1 MERQNVLI
9 FTKYTEEE
17 IKERLEV
24 EIEEKMKAYERNN
37 VDCRAKK
44 YFLDT
49 VMEKLKYPEK
59 QYQEILEEMSSRA
72 ARTQGFY
79 QYVAGLSQLVIDER
93 MLATEAK
100 KVINKLDALAEGL
113 IDELEPVSKQEKAKL
128 YLKKI
133 IMEKGIKGDKAKK
146 IFEVIWKVVEEPDIK
161 IEDALVRVMPTWK
174 ITQIEQYFGIELDS
188 TDTAFENFLK
198 GIIQEIKTYM
208 KIDELLNA
216 NNQKLSYEA
225 KELFFQAMM
234 EKMSRPQET
243 SFRRC
248 IRIYQKNVNKYKFKS
263 INAVVIKLY
272 QITEK
277 IEGEKVKDTSNLCKV
292 LQSIES
298 QLTKINSILP
308 TYSIL

>member
-24 EIEEKMKAYERNN
+24 EFEEKLLLQEKSN
-37 VDCRAKK
+37 VDNRAKK

-59 QYQEILEEMSSRA
+59 QYQEILEEMYSRA

-93 MLATEAK
+93 MLAAEAK

-128 YLKKI
+128 YIKKI
-133 IMEKGIKGDKAKK
+133 LLEKEFKGEKAKK
-146 IFEVIWKVVEEPDIK
+146 MVEVIWKVVENPEIK
-161 IEDALVRVMPTWK
+161 IEDALVSVMPTWK
-174 ITQIEQYFGIELDS
+174 ITQIEQYLGVELD
-188 TDTAFENFLK
+188 DTESFKCFIEN
-198 GIIQEIKTYM
+198 IIEKVKTFI
-208 KIDELLNA
+208 KIDELLEA
-216 NNQKLSYEA
+216 HNQKLSYEA

-234 EKMSRPQET
+234 EKRSRPQET
-243 SFRRC
+243 AFRRC
-248 IRIYQKNVNKYKFKS
+248 MRIYQKNVNKYKFKS
-263 INAVVIKLY
+263 INALVLKLY
-272 QITEK
+272 QVTEK
-277 IEGEKVKDTSNLCKV
+277 IEGDKVNDTNNICKV

-298 QLTKINSILP
+298 QITKIISILP
-308 TYSIL
+308 TYNIV

>member
-1 MERQNVLI
+1 
-9 FTKYTEEE
+9 
-17 IKERLEV
+17 
-24 EIEEKMKAYERNN
+24 
-37 VDCRAKK
+37 
-44 YFLDT
+44 
-49 VMEKLKYPEK
+49 
-59 QYQEILEEMSSRA
+59 
-72 ARTQGFY
+72 
-79 QYVAGLSQLVIDER
+79 
-93 MLATEAK
+93 
-100 KVINKLDALAEGL
+100 
-113 IDELEPVSKQEKAKL
+113 
-128 YLKKI
+128 
-133 IMEKGIKGDKAKK
+133 
-146 IFEVIWKVVEEPDIK
+146 
-161 IEDALVRVMPTWK
+161 MPTWK

-198 GIIQEIKTYM
+198 GIIQEVKTYM

-234 EKMSRPQET
+234 EKRSRPQET
-243 SFRRC
+243 AFRRC

>member
-59 QYQEILEEMSSRA
+59 QYQEILEEMYSRA

-93 MLATEAK
+93 MLAAETK

-113 IDELEPVSKQEKAKL
+113 IDELEPVSKQEKANL

-133 IMEKGIKGDKAKK
+133 LMEKGIKGDKAKK
-146 IFEVIWKVVEEPDIK
+146 LFEVTWKVVEEPDIK

-174 ITQIEQYFGIELDS
+174 IAQIEQYLGVELD
-188 TDTAFENFLK
+188 DTESFKCFIEN
-198 GIIQEIKTYM
+198 IIEEVKTYM
-208 KIDELLNA
+208 KIDEMLEE
-216 NNQKLSYEA
+216 NNQKLSYES

-263 INAVVIKLY
+263 INAVVIKLH

>member
-17 IKERLEV
+17 IRERLEV
-24 EIEEKMKAYERNN
+24 EIEEKLILQEKNN
-37 VDCRAKK
+37 VDNRAKK

-59 QYQEILEEMSSRA
+59 QYNEILKEMSSRS
-72 ARTQGFY
+72 ARTQSFY
-79 QYVAGLSQLVIDER
+79 HYVAGLSELVIDER

-128 YLKKI
+128 YIKKVI
-133 IMEKGIKGDKAKK
+133 LGKGIKGEKSKK
-146 IFEVIWKVVEEPDIK
+146 MVEVIWKVVEEPDIK

-174 ITQIEQYFGIELDS
+174 ITQIEQYLGVELDDPKS
-188 TDTAFENFLK
+188 FKGFIEN
-198 GIIQEIKTYM
+198 IIEEVKTYM
-208 KIDELLNA
+208 KIDELLEA
-216 NNQKLSYEA
+216 KNQKLSYEA

-234 EKMSRPQET
+234 EKRSRPQET

-248 IRIYQKNVNKYKFKS
+248 MRIYQKNVNKYKFKS
-263 INAVVIKLY
+263 INALVVKLY
-272 QITEK
+272 QVTEK
-277 IEGEKVKDTSNLCKV
+277 MEKDKVNDTNDLCRV

-298 QLTKINSILP
+298 QITKISSILP

>member
-198 GIIQEIKTYM
+198 GIIQEVKTYM

-234 EKMSRPQET
+234 EKRSRPQET
-243 SFRRC
+243 AFRRC